1 MRDITSVMGTI
12 ETEARGVTVQ
22 ASTLGKRRDSSH
34 CLLMT
39 FTRCL
44 CDQLLTFGLCCL

>member
-34 CLLMT
+34 CLPYYVHRVLV
-39 FTRCL
+39 
-44 CDQLLTFGLCCL
+44 